1 MRGGKRELAS
11 AAVAR
16 RRESLA
22 NRSEGLRCP
31 APPPRPLPHTTA
43 GRGALFAV
51 LRGPRGEE
59 CCFRRLRSLPL
70 RSLVS
75 GLSFRLSLRERASLC
90 ALVFSMSLCGLCAL
104 RGARGLFV
112 SSLSR
117 ARASV
122 AGLAA
127 GRARQ
132 CAVPVGGPGWNWG
145 EAGASALTSVRLC
158 SLESHFL
165 SSFTAPYQISRHIKR
180 IGKYTT
186 GPGRRITHSS
196 GPR

>member
-1 MRGGKRELAS
+1 MCRCSWHEREEGARS
-11 AAVAR
+11 SRCEAARVSC
-16 RRESLA
+16 E

-51 LRGPRGEE
+51 LRVPRGEE

-132 CAVPVGGPGWNWG
+132 CAVGGPGWNWG
-145 EAGASALTSVRLC
+145 EAGASALTSVSDSALWNLTFSAVLRL
-158 SLESHFL
+158 
-165 SSFTAPYQISRHIKR
+165 HIKYLDTLK
-180 IGKYTT
+180 G
-186 GPGRRITHSS
+186 
-196 GPR
+196 